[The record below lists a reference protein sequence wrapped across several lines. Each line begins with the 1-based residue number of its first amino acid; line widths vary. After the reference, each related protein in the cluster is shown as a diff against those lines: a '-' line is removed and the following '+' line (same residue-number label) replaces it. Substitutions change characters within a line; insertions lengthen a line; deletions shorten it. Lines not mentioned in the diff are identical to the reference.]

1 MPALEPPGES
11 PIAGFVA
18 VDKPVGITS
27 HDVVAEVRRITG
39 IKKAGHAGSLD
50 PLATGLVVV
59 GLGRATRLLR
69 FLTDLE
75 KEYVAEIQFG
85 IATDTL
91 DADGEETER
100 RSMPFDVAALRAV
113 LPDFTGDIW
122 QVPPMVSAL
131 SVGGRRLHELAREG
145 REVER
150 AARPVVVRSLT
161 IEGFAPSDFPTARLR
176 VVCGKGTYVRVLAD
190 DLARRL
196 GGRAHLIGLRRTRIG
211 SLAPTSTFSDLNE
224 AWRDLVITMSD
235 GLTHLPLRVVGED
248 EAHYVRTGRRLPA
261 SVDGLERLVDDRG
274 ELLAVYRG
282 AGGVGSPEVVVA

>member
-1 MPALEPPGES
+1 MPVVALES
-11 PIAGFVA
+11 AIAGFLA

-27 HDVVAEVRRITG
+27 HDVVAEIRRITG

-75 KEYVAEIQFG
+75 KEYVAEVQFG

-91 DADGEETER
+91 DADGVETER
-100 RSMPFDVAALRAV
+100 GAMGFDLAAFHAV
-113 LPDFTGDIW
+113 LPGFTGEIT
-122 QVPPMVSAL
+122 QIPPMVSAL
-131 SVGGRRLHELAREG
+131 SVGGRRLHEMARAG
-145 REVER
+145 LEVER
-150 AARPVVVRSLT
+150 APRRVVVKSLT
-161 IEGFAPSDFPTARLR
+161 VESFIPGDFPIARLR

-196 GGRAHLIGLRRTRIG
+196 GGRAHLVGLRRTRSG
-211 SLAPTSTFSDLNE
+211 SLTPVSALSVLKEDWRSHLITMAEGLSDLP
-224 AWRDLVITMSD
+224 R
-235 GLTHLPLRVVGED
+235 RVVSED
-248 EAHYVRTGRRLPA
+248 EGRLVRTGRPLPA
-261 SVDGLERLVDDRG
+261 VAEGLERLVDDRG
-274 ELLAVYRG
+274 ELLAVYRN

>member
-1 MPALEPPGES
+1 MPVVAVES
-11 PIAGFVA
+11 AIAGFLA

-27 HDVVAEVRRITG
+27 HDVVAEIRRITG

-75 KEYVAEIQFG
+75 KEYVAEVQFG

-91 DADGEETER
+91 DADGVETER
-100 RSMPFDVAALRAV
+100 GAMGFDLAAFHAV
-113 LPDFTGDIW
+113 LPGFTGEIT
-122 QVPPMVSAL
+122 QIPPMVSAL
-131 SVGGRRLHELAREG
+131 SVGGRRLHEMARAG
-145 REVER
+145 LEVER
-150 AARPVVVRSLT
+150 APRRVVVKSLT
-161 IEGFAPSDFPTARLR
+161 VESFIPGDFPIARLR

-196 GGRAHLIGLRRTRIG
+196 GGRAHLVGLRRTRSG
-211 SLAPTSTFSDLNE
+211 SLTPVSALSVLKEDWRSHLITMAEGLSDLP
-224 AWRDLVITMSD
+224 R
-235 GLTHLPLRVVGED
+235 RVVSEHEGRL
-248 EAHYVRTGRRLPA
+248 VRTGRPLPA
-261 SVDGLERLVDDRG
+261 VAEGLERLVDDRG
-274 ELLAVYRG
+274 ELLAVYRN